1 MSASASP
8 VKKPREK
15 KPKKPVEKKATKKA
29 AEKKVAKKAE
39 DKPKKAASKQVK
51 WILVNDGGRE
61 PKRAT
66 AGSAGYD
73 LFSPENVRLE
83 AGEQVVVPMG
93 IAVAIPKGH
102 YGKLYSR
109 SSLALR
115 RLHVEAGVI
124 DSDYRGE
131 LKVVLENRSSETIWL
146 NDGESLAQLVVVQL
160 ATVRFVK
167 AKALG
172 KTKRGEGGFGSTNSK
187 PEEKKTKTSSSS
199 DSSSEEKEKTKNK
212 KAKRDA
218 SPVRQ
223 K

>member
-73 LFSPENVRLE
+73 LFAPENVRLE
-83 AGEQVVVPMG
+83 AGEQVVVPLG

-102 YGKLYSR
+102 YGKVYSR
-109 SSLALR
+109 SGLALR
-115 RLHVEAGVI
+115 RVHAEAGVI

-131 LKVVLENRSSETIWL
+131 LKVVLENRSNDTVWL
-146 NDGESLAQLVVVQL
+146 KDGDALAQLVVVQL
-160 ATVRFVK
+160 ATVRFIK

-172 KTKRGEGGFGSTNSK
+172 KTKRGEGGFGSTDAK
-187 PEEKKTKTSSSS
+187 PEEKKKASSSS
-199 DSSSEEKEKTKNK
+199 DSSSGQTKKSK